1 MNKTEKAIFDGF
13 RKRDGMV
20 VAFRRDKI
28 AQAIFRA
35 ADEVRRRDH
44 VEVGE
49 TMPGQMADLVIQQLS
64 DPRSEY
70 PVSADEKGRRIPHIE
85 DMQDLIEIVLAEQG
99 YAPIVAA
106 YKRFRK
112 HRQLARERIRVRNQH
127 KHVGN

>member
-1 MNKTEKAIFDGF
+1 MNKTEAIVFDGF

-20 VAFRRDKI
+20 VPFRRDKI
-28 AQAIFRA
+28 VLAIFRA

-49 TMPGQMADLVIQQLS
+49 TMPEQMADLVIQQLS

-70 PVSADEKGRRIPHIE
+70 HVSPDEHGRRIPHIE

-112 HRQLARERIRVRNQH
+112 HRQLARERQSTAAQTQS
-127 KHVGN
+127 

>member
-1 MNKTEKAIFDGF
+1 MDKTELAIFDGF

-20 VAFRRDKI
+20 VPFRRDKI
-28 AQAIFRA
+28 VQAIYRA

-49 TMPGQMADLVIQQLS
+49 TMPEQMADLVIQQLS

-70 PVSADEKGRRIPHIE
+70 HVSADDHGRRIPHIE

-112 HRQLARERIRVRNQH
+112 HRQLAREQIGRVH
-127 KHVGN
+127 I